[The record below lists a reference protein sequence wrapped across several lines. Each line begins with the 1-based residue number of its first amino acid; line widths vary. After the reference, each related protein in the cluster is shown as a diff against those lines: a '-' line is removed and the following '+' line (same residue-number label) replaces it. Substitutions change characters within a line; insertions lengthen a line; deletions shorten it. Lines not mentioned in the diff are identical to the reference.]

1 MGKRDGWE
9 KDDDDYPRHEDE
21 DKKKSTID
29 NLRTVMDITV
39 SGVQQ
44 RFNR

>member
-9 KDDDDYPRHEDE
+9 EDDNGYPRHEDE
-21 DKKKSTID
+21 DSTMD
-29 NLRTVMDITV
+29 TLRTVMDITV